1 MTGKIL
7 VKSSQKT
14 LIKNSSFENI
24 TSKLVQGSLNGLES
38 CEEEKTKKKQN
49 SIKTNKR
56 SREREM
62 GNKEQ
67 MKQRENKYQNDR
79 LKTCQQSH

>member
-1 MTGKIL
+1 MVWKA
-7 VKSSQKT
+7 V
-14 LIKNSSFENI
+14 
-24 TSKLVQGSLNGLES
+24 
-38 CEEEKTKKKQN
+38 KKKKKKKN